1 MATNPASPGDAEE
14 RVPYEFAHLSPTH
27 VSVGDLVQR
36 WSDARMRALLARH
49 DDTDGPDPKDL
60 FAELAYGALIARE
73 VTAGRWCVVA
83 ELLRAGAVDT
93 WAQIATAVDTTEI
106 EARDGFHHWLTEQV
120 DLRHRTGTIGITDA
134 EAAELYALSEAVTW

>member
-14 RVPYEFAHLSPTH
+14 RVPYEFTHLSPTH
-27 VSVGDLVQR
+27 ASVGDLVQR

-49 DDTDGPDPKDL
+49 HDEPDPKDL

-73 VTAGRWCVVA
+73 VTAGRWCMIA

-93 WAQIATAVDTTEI
+93 WPQIATAMDTTET
-106 EARDGFHHWLTEQV
+106 EARDGFHHWLTGQV
-120 DLRHRTGTIGITDA
+120 DLRHRTGSIGITDA
-134 EAAELYALSEAVTW
+134 KATELYALSEAVTW